1 MKVLLKRQ
9 KSAKTAKWT
18 PSYYG
23 PFIVT
28 KVISESVLEVKDP
41 VSEKRDTIHT
51 QYVKPYH
58 D

>member
-9 KSAKTAKWT
+9 KYAKTAKWT

-28 KVISESVLEVKDP
+28 KVISESILDVEDP
-41 VSEKRDTIHT
+41 ASEKRDTHSM
-51 QYVKPYH
+51 
-58 D
+58 